1 MPDERNALP
10 GHCNQD
16 PLADVPFGTPLRR
29 PSRKHVGERLPG
41 AYRRVVT
48 THDVP
53 ASRVLGVPKE
63 IVHESART
71 LRHARTSLH
80 DFADGFP
87 DPVLAGSTAAVDDG
101 WVSASDHRQRAA
113 RRRLLAWRSWCT
125 SVALGNAAD
134 HVLAMERAL
143 VGEPVSVW
151 PLVSLSRV
159 VMEGCVR
166 ISYLH
171 EGAVASEVRAAR
183 IAAAWLGSVQ
193 QHLTACR
200 EFQPDVTLP
209 KAEADWRKAERIV
222 VGAGATLGLDN
233 KGRPNRVLLN
243 GITCNLELN
252 LVDAVRKCAAY
263 PPAWYRIS
271 SAASH
276 SISWMLQQAVELS
289 PKGELSMHADPEII
303 TAATVAVL
311 GAFED
316 ITQTLGSYYSH
327 PRTRNAVRTVQRRT
341 VAVVN
346 RQHKWRKQMEAD
358 TQALADI

>member
-1 MPDERNALP
+1 M
-10 GHCNQD
+10 
-16 PLADVPFGTPLRR
+16 
-29 PSRKHVGERLPG
+29 
-41 AYRRVVT
+41 T

-53 ASRVLGVPKE
+53 ASRLLGVPKE

-71 LRHARTSLH
+71 LRHARTSLL
-80 DFADGFP
+80 DFAGSFP
-87 DPVLAGSTAAVDDG
+87 NPVPAGSTAAVDEG

-113 RRRLLAWRSWCT
+113 RRRLLSWGTWST
-125 SVALGNAAD
+125 SVVLGNAAD

-171 EGAVASEVRAAR
+171 EGEVSSEARAAR
-183 IAAAWLGSVQ
+183 IAAAWLGSIQ
-193 QHLTACR
+193 QHLTASR

-209 KAEADWRKAERIV
+209 KAEAAWRQAERTV
-222 VGAGATLGLDN
+222 TGAGATLGLDN

-243 GITCNLELN
+243 GVTCNLELN
-252 LVDAVRKCAAY
+252 LVDAVRKRAAH

-289 PKGELSMHADPEII
+289 PEGQLSMHADPDII
-303 TAATVAVL
+303 TAATIAVL
-311 GAFED
+311 GAFGDTTE
-316 ITQTLGSYYSH
+316 TLGSYYSH
-327 PRTRNAVRTVQRRT
+327 PKTRDAVRTVQRRT

-346 RQHKWRKQMEAD
+346 RQHRWRKQMEAD
-358 TQALADI
+358 VQALTGG